1 MNARSAVVVAAV
13 LVGTFRAEAHAP
25 ETTVALCTRDLP
37 EALVS
42 EMRLELIARGHRVA
56 LACNGDGWVVGIEAA
71 TLAEVWVWAR
81 SLEGERRRTR
91 LARSLD
97 DVDGRALGIAA
108 ATLMEEGGV
117 ANDTR
122 VVSDP
127 TPDPEPESESESEPE
142 PEPEPE
148 SESEPEPEPPAPVV
162 VGSSRSIARDSVL
175 MVAAASVG
183 GRLDERYVGVGGIF
197 GFGRHLSATARL
209 DVGAQVFFGVPRR
222 ILAGAWVGLT
232 RVWARAPQS
241 WLEVGGSLRYAQDI
255 RIGDT
260 ARVGIG
266 PDAHFGY
273 QRAFASRFRLY
284 LRISGA
290 PLVVLGRSPTL
301 GAEGLAVL
309 GFMVTP

>member
-1 MNARSAVVVAAV
+1 MNTRTVVALLV
-13 LVGTFRAEAHAP
+13 LASSGARAQAQTPSAA
-25 ETTVALCTRDLP
+25 VALCTRDLP
-37 EALVS
+37 DSLVS
-42 EMRLELIARGHRVA
+42 EMRLELIARGHRVV

-71 TLAEVWVWAR
+71 TLAEVWVWTR

-108 ATLMEEGGV
+108 ATLMMMDESTEGRPGEE
-117 ANDTR
+117 A
-122 VVSDP
+122 
-127 TPDPEPESESESEPE
+127 EPEVEREPEVEPE
-142 PEPEPE
+142 PEPEE
-148 SESEPEPEPPAPVV
+148 AEPHQPEPPAPVV
-162 VGSSRSIARDSVL
+162 ASSTRSIERDSVL
-175 MVAAASVG
+175 MVAGAALA
-183 GRLDERYVGVGGIF
+183 GRLDERYLGVGGIF
-197 GFGRHLSATARL
+197 GYGRHLRATVRL
-209 DVGAQVFFGVPRR
+209 DLGAQVFFGVPRR
-222 ILAGAWVGLT
+222 LLAGAWVGLT
-232 RVWARAPQS
+232 RVWARSDKS

-273 QRAFASRFRLY
+273 QRRFASRFRLY

-290 PLVVLGRSPTL
+290 PLVVLGRSPQL